1 MGFGLRSLATGLA
14 LMCASVVF
22 GQENG
27 QYTVHSW
34 DDFETQVLSKSL
46 LLGHFASDERAFTR
60 PYAELTDM
68 PGLVSDGAMLQVG
81 NRGLFFQPQP
91 KLNHL
96 SVFSR
101 MSLDR
106 SRLGEK
112 GRALYQADFY
122 LPEAGKPLPNVA
134 LLAAVPSADG
144 KLSYSFY
151 RFGVKA
157 GGENVF
163 FSFSNNGP
171 EPVIFQ
177 QEELVRLQLRRP
189 GWHRFQIIFQGQEEI
204 YCAVDG
210 NYTSFSPIKD
220 KTLQK
225 LNAGL
230 MVTAT
235 PKEPTA
241 SCLVDNLSIQ
251 WTAVDAAL
259 PISPWASPTPTA
271 GGVAEAGGAKP
282 LLDDDKLWTTDPA
295 VAWRQAKSEGKPV
308 LTLFFVPNLSPYRY
322 LQTIIPN
329 DQPARD
335 LLDKYVLLKVDAN
348 QLYGGALAQRY
359 RVMRIPTFM
368 VIGTDG
374 QMVKQVVVENN
385 KSQWSDLVAS
395 LQ

>member
-1 MGFGLRSLATGLA
+1 MGFGLRSLAVGLA
-14 LMCASVVF
+14 LFVASAVSA
-22 GQENG
+22 QETG

-34 DDFETQVLSKSL
+34 EDFETQALPKSL
-46 LLGHFASDERAFTR
+46 LLGHFANQERAFTR
-60 PYAELTDM
+60 PYSEMENAAS
-68 PGLVSDGAMLQVG
+68 LVGSGASLQVG

-122 LPEAGKPLPNVA
+122 LPEAGKQLPNVA
-134 LLAAVPSADG
+134 LLAAVPGAEG
-144 KLSYSFY
+144 KLTYSFY

-171 EPVIFQ
+171 EPVMYQQ
-177 QEELVRLQLRRP
+177 QELAQLQLSRP
-189 GWHRFQIIFQGQEEI
+189 GWHRFQIIFLGQEDI

-210 NYTSFSPIKD
+210 TYTSFSPIKE
-220 KTLQK
+220 KALQK

-235 PKEPTA
+235 AKEPLA
-241 SCLVDNLSIQ
+241 GCLVDNLSIQ
-251 WTAVDAAL
+251 WTAYDAPL
-259 PISPWASPTPTA
+259 PISPWASPTPAAPGVVA
-271 GGVAEAGGAKP
+271 GSAVQI
-282 LLDDDKLWTTDPA
+282 LDDSTLWTTDPKA
-295 VAWRQAKSEGKPV
+295 AWGQAKAQGKPV
-308 LTLFFVPNLSPYRY
+308 LTLFFVPNLSPYKY
-322 LQTIIPN
+322 LQSIMPN
-329 DQPARD
+329 DQAARD
-335 LLDKYVLLKVDAN
+335 VLSKYVLLKVDAN

-385 KSQWSDLVAS
+385 KSQWSELAAA